1 MLRPCFN
8 NVSAAW
14 DAYLTYSTAANNAVQ
29 NGLQFDAN
37 DELPELYGRKRLQ
50 LAFAPVIE
58 KLFGHRE
65 RVEALA
71 RFKLHQLVRIG
82 FIEFATDISI
92 EHSTAALSSL
102 ADFCLDKLL
111 EFHRHD
117 PNPLKLG
124 EDETMPFAIIALG
137 KLGGMELNFSS
148 DIDIMF
154 IYDHRDGVDEFD
166 EYEFYNRLGEKLS
179 RDLSMNTPYGQLY
192 RVDLR
197 LRPEG
202 DTGPVARSVDS
213 YESYY
218 AAYGEI
224 WERLA
229 LLKSRC
235 AAGDPEVFYEFSQM
249 QLAFCYARNLL
260 PEAIAEIPHLKER
273 TEKEIVGNDGLH
285 THVKLGT
292 GGIRDIEFFVN
303 ANQLLLG
310 ARNPILQS
318 GQTLKVISSL
328 ADLNL
333 IDAGEMATLHDG
345 YLFWRRLEHRIQIL
359 EHRQTHTLPTDKEL
373 LDKIAASLDYA
384 NGEELWRTQLAWRK
398 KIRAIYDEFFTP
410 LRKTE
415 AANHEFS
422 FDFCRDPEQARRNWQ
437 SLAAAQEGFNTGKRT
452 EHAFN
457 RFAPLL
463 HGQLRKLVRPD
474 LALAK
479 FTAFVGVYGSRSLL
493 FESLT
498 ASPKALEVL
507 LTIFDC
513 SQYLAE
519 VLMSSPDVFEETAR
533 ADLDALHDMNGYRE
547 DYTPMVSAGRELP
560 TLRLFKRQQMV
571 RLLIRRILQLAEQKD
586 LQLEYTNLA
595 DFCLQ
600 VILEQLNANNELAV
614 IGLGKHGGQELWFG
628 SDLDV
633 LIIGDDDGKARALVK
648 EMKEQTPQGS
658 LFQVDVRL
666 RPYGEGALAYAVE
679 RYVEYYRDHAQ
690 LWEIQALGKARFAAG
705 CRALGDEFFAKL
717 TPVWRERSKAPEL
730 KQEMLSMRQRILEG
744 RCKSGRAELEFKTGA
759 GGTVDVEFAVQY
771 WLMRRG
777 VFEPNTFRGLAL
789 MAEQF
794 PVQGRALTTGYTF
807 LRRLESTIRV
817 NDNQS
822 HSHLPANDE
831 SRSDIAGRFGFSSL
845 ADFDQHVADLR
856 RQVRE
861 AFDSFFA
868 AVE

>member
-1 MLRPCFN
+1 MLRACFKD
-8 NVSAAW
+8 VPAAW
-14 DAYLTYSTAANNAVQ
+14 TAYLEYSPAAASAVQ
-29 NGLQFDAN
+29 NGLHFDVN
-37 DELPELYGRKRLQ
+37 DELLQ
-50 LAFAPVIE
+50 LHGPRRFKIAFADE
-58 KLFGHRE
+58 AGKLFGHRE
-65 RVEALA
+65 KLEALA
-71 RFKLHQLVRIG
+71 KFKLRQLVRIG
-82 FIEFATDISI
+82 FIEFATDTSI
-92 EHSTAALSSL
+92 ENSTAALSSL
-102 ADFCLDKLL
+102 ADFCLNQLL
-111 EFHRHD
+111 EFHRAD
-117 PNPLKLG
+117 ANPLKLAH
-124 EDETMPFAIIALG
+124 DETMPFSVIGLG

-154 IYDHRDGVDEFD
+154 IYGHRQGVDEFD
-166 EYEFYNRLGEKLS
+166 EQEFYNRLGEKLS
-179 RDLSMNTPYGQLY
+179 RDLSVNTACGQLY

-202 DTGPVARSVDS
+202 DTGPVARSVES
-213 YESYY
+213 YEAYY

-235 AAGDPEVFYEFSQM
+235 SAGDPEVFYEFSQM

-273 TEKEIVGNDGLH
+273 TEKEIVGNNGLN
-285 THVKLGT
+285 THVKLGI

-310 ARNPILQS
+310 ARNPTLQN

-333 IDAGEMATLHDG
+333 ITAEEESTLHDG
-345 YLFWRRLEHRIQIL
+345 YLFWRRLEHRIQMR
-359 EHRQTHTLPTDKEL
+359 EHRQTHSLPTDQET
-373 LDKIAASLDYA
+373 LDKIARSLDYA
-384 NGEELWRTQLAWRK
+384 NGEELWQVQMEWRK
-398 KIRAIYDEFFTP
+398 KIRAIYDSFFNP
-410 LRKTE
+410 LRKRE
-415 AANHEFS
+415 AVSHDFNFEF
-422 FDFCRDPEQARRNWQ
+422 CKDPEQAKRNWH
-437 SLAAAQEGFNTGKRT
+437 SLGAAQEGFNTGKRT

-463 HGQLRKLVRPD
+463 YGQLSKLARPD
-474 LALAK
+474 LALSK
-479 FTAFVGVYGSRSLL
+479 FVAFVGVYGSRSLL

-513 SQYLAE
+513 SQYLSE
-519 VLMSSPDVFEETAR
+519 VLMVSPEVFEETAR
-533 ADLDALHDMNGYRE
+533 ADLDALHDMQGYRE
-547 DYTPMVSAGRELP
+547 DFNTMVSAGRELP

-571 RLLIRRILQLAEQKD
+571 RLLIRRILQLAEQRD

-600 VILEQLNANNELAV
+600 IILEQIGANSELAV

-633 LIIGDDDGKARALVK
+633 LIIGANDEKARDLVK

-666 RPYGEGALAYAVE
+666 RPYGEGALAYGVD

-705 CRALGDEFFAKL
+705 DKSLGDEFFSKL
-717 TPVWRERSKAPEL
+717 LPIWQQRCQAPEL

-744 RCKSGRAELEFKTGA
+744 RCKSGRPELEFKTGA

-771 WLMRRG
+771 WLMRQG
-777 VFEPNTFRGLAL
+777 TFEPNTFRGLVL
-789 MAEQF
+789 LSEEFPEQ
-794 PVQGRALTTGYTF
+794 GKALTAGYTF
-807 LRRLESTIRV
+807 LRRLESLIRLD
-817 NDNQS
+817 DNQS
-822 HSHLPANDE
+822 HSYLPANDE
-831 SRSDIAGRFGFSSL
+831 ERGVIAKRFGFSSL
-845 ADFDQHVADLR
+845 ADFDRHVAELR
-856 RQVRE
+856 GQIRG

-868 AVE
+868 QVA